1 MKNVK
6 QILKSFFKKA
16 ESHST
21 LFPLPSSLSHQGFTI
36 IELLVASLL
45 LGMLVTILT
54 MIFNQSSIAWRIG
67 VAATSN
73 MDDVRDNIAALR
85 EEADNAFVYNNEI
98 YRTVGLWKNDG
109 SGLRDRAV
117 GVQGS
122 TVFSE
127 IGAEAKFLKNQANS
141 FVLQRKP
148 WNNNG
153 MIGVDGADKRSNP
166 NFTVN
171 VMSKGPRND
180 ENDWQAIYSQPDDP
194 EEWCK

>member
-1 MKNVK
+1 MRK
-6 QILKSFFKKA
+6 
-16 ESHST
+16 
-21 LFPLPSSLSHQGFTI
+21 GFTI